1 MMAKKLVGS
10 NSLKSEVM
18 QNSYIDDGLVYS
30 WVLHYYP
37 ARQKRGRK
45 PVRVFTVDAT
55 TPMFLRAKHT
65 KPYRK
70 PKTGTQYM
78 HVSIQRT
85 LSHTSTKKQEGNTAN
100 MNVSRITK

>member
-1 MMAKKLVGS
+1 
-10 NSLKSEVM
+10 M
-18 QNSYIDDGLVYS
+18 QNTYIDDGLVYS

-37 ARQKRGRK
+37 ATQKRGK
-45 PVRVFTVDAT
+45 PVRVFSVDAT

-65 KPYRK
+65 KSYK
-70 PKTGTQYM
+70 KQKSGTQYM

-85 LSHTSTKKQEGNTAN
+85 LSHTCTKKQEGNTAN